1 MLKVIQKMVICNV
14 AKSKI
19 PRADAAKVKAKWWE
33 MLLVA
38 AKEETPVRL
47 ELLRTK
53 KFGGYGLLV
62 TNFLMVYGLG
72 LRSAKREYTNIR
84 LSLHSRGYNFR

>member
-1 MLKVIQKMVICNV
+1 MEL
-14 AKSKI
+14 SKKAESKPFI
-19 PRADAAKVKAKWWE
+19 ADAVKVKVKWWK
-33 MLLVA
+33 MLLVV

-62 TNFLMVYGLG
+62 NNFLMVYGLG
-72 LRSAKREYTNIR
+72 LRAAKREYTNIR
-84 LSLHSRGYNFR
+84 LSLHSKGYSFR